1 VSGWRLEGDDEA
13 ATDPMNIARALEGV
27 REARPQAPA
36 ISFKQQTWTYADLW
50 AWVSAWAAELTPRLG
65 AGDRVL
71 CLAPNHPQVLAAY
84 VAVAGLGA
92 IFVPVNPELSPD
104 EIADIVTMADPGV
117 VLTSDDLAPKLVKA
131 LERADR
137 HPQLLRLPRA
147 DASLWPSVGFGD
159 LDPDQGALICFTSG
173 STDRPKGVFASHRNE
188 LASARQYG
196 AIWAMQ
202 PEDRV
207 LVALPLSFL
216 YGLTTGALTALLAGA
231 HVLLEERFHPRHVLE
246 RISDDRATVFLGV
259 PTMYVMML
267 EVGLE
272 DPAAFHL
279 SSIRLMLTA
288 GAPIAEPTQQAFYQ
302 RFGVH
307 LMDFYALSE
316 VRPVFAYDARRFS
329 QGRPGSCGHQL
340 PGVEVQI
347 LAASEQPMARP
358 GMAAELLVRSETLM
372 KGYYGDPAGTAEAI
386 RDGWFHTGDLA
397 AVDEDGFYS
406 IVGRKKD
413 LIIRG
418 GFNVAP
424 AEVERA
430 ILTHPAVL
438 EAAVVGVDDAVYG
451 EDIGAAVTLKPGQR
465 LEEAD
470 LVDFLRSVLADYK
483 LPRRIRFSKGLPR
496 GATGKVDKQAVRALW
511 TA

>member
-1 VSGWRLEGDDEA
+1 
-13 ATDPMNIARALEGV
+13 MNIACALEGV

-36 ISFKQQTWTYADLW
+36 ISFKHQAWTYADLW
-50 AWVSAWAAELTPRLG
+50 AWVSAWAADLKPRLG

-104 EIADIVTMADPGV
+104 EIADIVSRAGPGV
-117 VLTSDDLAPKLVKA
+117 ALTSEDLAPKLFKA

-137 HPQLLRLPRA
+137 QPHLLRLPRETESFG
-147 DASLWPSVGFGD
+147 ASMQFRE

-173 STDRPKGVFASHRNE
+173 TTDRPKGVFASHRNE
-188 LASARQYG
+188 IASARQYAAVW
-196 AIWAMQ
+196 AIQ
-202 PEDRV
+202 PDDRV

-231 HVLLEERFHPRHVLE
+231 HVLLEERFQPRRVLE
-246 RISDDRATVFLGV
+246 RISHDRATVFLGV
-259 PTMYVMML
+259 PTMYAMML

-272 DPAAFHL
+272 DPDAFDL

-288 GAPIAEPTQQAFYQ
+288 GAPIAEATLEAFYE

-307 LMDFYALSE
+307 VLDFYALSE
-316 VRPVFAYDARRFS
+316 VRPVFAYDVRRFEK
-329 QGRPGSCGHQL
+329 GRPGSCGHEL
-340 PGVEVQI
+340 PGVEVRI
-347 LAASEQPMARP
+347 VGANSQPVTQPATA
-358 GMAAELLVRSETLM
+358 GELLVRSETLM
-372 KGYYGDPAGTAEAI
+372 KGYYRDPEHTAEAI

-397 AVDEDGFYS
+397 AFDAEGFYS

-430 ILTHPAVL
+430 ILKHPAVL

-451 EDIGAAVTLKPGQR
+451 EDIGAAVTLKPGER
-465 LEEAD
+465 LDEAG
-470 LVDFLRSVLADYK
+470 LVEFLRSVLADYK
-483 LPRRIRFSKGLPR
+483 LPRRIRFSNGLPR
-496 GATGKVDKQAVRALW
+496 GATGKVDKRAVRALW
-511 TA
+511 SA